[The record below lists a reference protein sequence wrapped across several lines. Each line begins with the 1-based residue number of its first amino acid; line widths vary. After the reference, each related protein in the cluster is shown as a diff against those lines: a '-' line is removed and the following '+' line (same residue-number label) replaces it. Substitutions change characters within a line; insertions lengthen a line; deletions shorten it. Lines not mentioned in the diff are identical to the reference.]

1 MGTLARLCIS
11 AAVLSPFVSSLRA
24 QDIATAIL
32 ELDHG
37 TGIVRLIENRSGR
50 PTDTTTYGQGRN
62 LQLPRPMNLQ
72 FRVVNTNTGLYE
84 IRTGATAI
92 ASPAI
97 APVSAFLAKLGPY
110 LPEIGL
116 AISGSPR
123 ALGGAKPAP
132 GRPFSDA
139 ELNAAPSAELNRV
152 WERARSA
159 ERALLDV
166 ETRISGARGLQETLT
181 LTLSTLEQMR
191 RGAPTDAAA
200 AQLRSTS
207 GIPATGCTT
216 SGSPELPRVQ
226 GLIGALYA
234 LQQARQALD
243 AGLGALPGDVGEL
256 WTPVRDTVVA
266 VRGRVVSALG
276 DFEPLVAAAYH
287 VEQIAALTANACSQM
302 DGGVLPISRLS
313 GRTITVSIAPRA
325 EPEINRVASRP
336 AQVITITVVKKPF
349 IRPSI
354 GLSLINLPKAQF
366 NVYSARAA
374 PGGAEIYTASI
385 RDARFAYGVTV
396 GATWKWLD
404 FRETRHIALWLPE
417 ITVSAQPDV
426 KGFGVGGGVSLGRV
440 KLGSGVMWVK
450 RVELSGLRPG
460 QIVPSPQF
468 LATRESFARPLTYW
482 SLSFFGWPGFAAR

>member
-1 MGTLARLCIS
+1 MSTRTRVVVGIAL
-11 AAVLSPFVSSLRA
+11 LSSMVTSLRA
-24 QDIATAIL
+24 QETVTAVL

-37 TGIVRLIENRSGR
+37 TGVVRLIESHPGK
-50 PTDTTTYGQGRN
+50 PTDTTTYGQGRT
-62 LQLPRPMNLQ
+62 LQLPRPMNLR

-84 IRTGATAI
+84 IRTGTTAT

-97 APVSAFLAKLGPY
+97 APVNAFLAKLGPY

-116 AISGSPR
+116 AISGPPR

-139 ELNAAPSAELNRV
+139 QLNAAPSAELSNV
-152 WERARSA
+152 WERARGA
-159 ERALLDV
+159 EQALLDV

-191 RGAPTDAAA
+191 RGAPADAAA
-200 AQLRSTS
+200 AQLRASS
-207 GIPATGCTT
+207 GIPASGCTT
-216 SGSPELPRVQ
+216 GATPDLPRVQ
-226 GLIGALYA
+226 GLIGALYN
-234 LQQARQALD
+234 LQRARQALD

-287 VEQIAALTANACSQM
+287 VEQIAAITANACAQM
-302 DGGVLPISRLS
+302 DGGVLAISRLT

-354 GLSLINLPKAQF
+354 GVSLINLPRAQF
-366 NVYSARAA
+366 NVYGARAA
-374 PGGAEIYTASI
+374 VGGAEIYTASI
-385 RDARFAYGVTV
+385 RDARFAWGATV
-396 GATWKWLD
+396 GTTWKCLD
-404 FRETRHIALWLPE
+404 FRETHGIAFWLPE
-417 ITVSAQPDV
+417 LTVSAQPDV
-426 KGFGVGGGVSLGRV
+426 KGFGVGGGVSIGPI

-450 RVELSGLRPG
+450 RVELSGLLPG
-460 QIVPSPQF
+460 QIIPSPQF
-468 LATRESFARPLTYW
+468 LATREIYARPLSYW
-482 SLSFFGWPGFAAR
+482 SLSIFGWPGFAAR